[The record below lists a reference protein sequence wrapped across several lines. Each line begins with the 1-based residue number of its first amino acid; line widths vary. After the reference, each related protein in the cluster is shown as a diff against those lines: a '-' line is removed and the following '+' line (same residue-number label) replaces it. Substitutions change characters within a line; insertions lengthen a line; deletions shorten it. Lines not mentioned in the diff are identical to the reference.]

1 MAFVLHRTPP
11 SNTSSR
17 LVGCL
22 RAIPQ
27 RVLAALAVALVLAGA
42 YFFTGAASGDA
53 LSSLRV
59 GGGSCAPPVLAPSTG
74 KRVLVTGAAGFI
86 GSHIARYAATEL
98 GMTVI
103 GVDDMSGGFD
113 YNLDPSWTF
122 VKGDLRDEKFVH
134 KLFKK
139 HGPFEHVYHIAA
151 YAAEGLSHFIRRY
164 NYNTNLVA
172 SVNVLNE
179 AIKTGV
185 KTYVFTSSI
194 AVYGTGRTPLSE
206 DMTPQPEDPYGV
218 SKFAMELDLKAAHEM
233 FGMNFVVFRP
243 HNVYGSGQ
251 NVADRYRNVIGIFM
265 RQILEKEPMTIFGD
279 GGQTRAFSHIDDVA
293 PYIAAAPF
301 NPNARNQVFN
311 VGADQPYTL
320 NELAAA
326 VKVAMGVPEHELKH
340 LPPRNEVL
348 HAHSDHTKLRCAFGI
363 TKTPTSL
370 ADGLREMTECV
381 APSPSERCA
390 PRAPSSLTPPPL
402 APTLSRA
409 LSWVLK
415 INKKEDG
422 FKALVFSN
430 IEVSKNMPPS
440 WAAAAA
446 KAAEAEAPAEETET
460 ARALDEKVDAAD

>member
-1 MAFVLHRTPP
+1 MIRIPAALRPLIRLPP
-11 SNTSSR
+11 SP
-17 LVGCL
+17 LVHSFRML
-22 RAIPQ
+22 RALSCVSSSSASIIRALGGLPR
-27 RVLAALAVALVLAGA
+27 RVQLALTLLVVFVVAYA
-42 YFFTGAASGDA
+42 TSGGTFSA
-53 LSSLRV
+53 TLGLR
-59 GGGSCAPPVLAPSTG
+59 SPTACPAPVLEPTTG

-86 GSHIARYAATEL
+86 GSHIAKYAAKEL

-103 GVDDMSGGFD
+103 GVDDMSGGFE

-326 VKVAMGVPEHELKH
+326 VKVAMGVPNHELKH

-370 ADGLREMTECV
+370 SDGLKEMTECV
-381 APSPSERCA
+381 DINERRLRCDNPS
-390 PRAPSSLTPPPL
+390 LTTPPPFCVR
-402 APTLSRA
+402 PQ
-409 LSWVLK
+409 V
-415 INKKEDG
+415 G
-422 FKALVFSN
+422 P
-430 IEVSKNMPPS
+430 KNQQ
-440 WAAAAA
+440 AG
-446 KAAEAEAPAEETET
+446 KRFQG
-460 ARALDEKVDAAD
+460 ARLL